1 MIIMVVI
8 VIVMIIIVV
17 VMIIIV
23 VVMVIIVVVMIIT
36 DEGSGEFFESF
47 YPNLV
52 DGKAINVHVVVI
64 SIKVI

>member
-1 MIIMVVI
+1 
-8 VIVMIIIVV
+8 
-17 VMIIIV
+17 MIIIV

-36 DEGSGEFFESF
+36 DEGSSEFFESF